1 MIVIH
6 GLWNILLRSYSKCG
20 SLSIFSI
27 REYFS
32 KLFAYYLLLKAKVK
46 RGW

>member
-1 MIVIH
+1 MDYGIFCLEVTQNADH
-6 GLWNILLRSYSKCG
+6 CQF
-20 SLSIFSI
+20 FSI